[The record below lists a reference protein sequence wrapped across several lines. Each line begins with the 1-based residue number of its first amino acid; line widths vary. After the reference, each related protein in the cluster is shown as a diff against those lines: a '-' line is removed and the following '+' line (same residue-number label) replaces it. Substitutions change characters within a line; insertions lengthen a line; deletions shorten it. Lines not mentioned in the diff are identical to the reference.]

1 MCSHSCI
8 DCFLAKIKSQVTRRE
23 YKNIESELLRWKR
36 SKLTSCRQC
45 HHLAA
50 DEEETISLT
59 RNELFHIFFFFAT
72 LGDCHNQ
79 SLEQ

>member
-1 MCSHSCI
+1 
-8 DCFLAKIKSQVTRRE
+8 
-23 YKNIESELLRWKR
+23 
-36 SKLTSCRQC
+36 
-45 HHLAA
+45 
-50 DEEETISLT
+50 LT